1 MNVLMEMSVLIMLDV
16 PILLEVIDVIVTP
29 DSDRKEDF
37 VLVKKNMGQGVS
49 MVSDLL
55 WLSSLNKI
63 GSPLFL
69 KIFKTSQILVII
81 DKLKK

>member
-37 VLVKKNMGQGVS
+37 VLVKKKHGPGGFNGQRSV
-49 MVSDLL
+49 LA
-55 WLSSLNKI
+55 
-63 GSPLFL
+63 FL
-69 KIFKTSQILVII
+69 PQQ
-81 DKLKK
+81 DW